1 MIDIDTKIKL
11 YNGLH
16 LPILGLGVYK
26 TNEGDE
32 IITAIHS
39 ALDEGYRLIDTA
51 SYYNNEIGVGKAIN
65 SYKINRSELFIT
77 TKVWID
83 DMGYDKTINA
93 FHQSLKNLNLDYID
107 LYLIHWPV
115 ADKLIESWKALE
127 FLYEEGLVKSIGVSN
142 CLQHHLE
149 IIQKNCVYKPMVVQN
164 EFHPRLIQQELV
176 NYCKDHQIAYQAWA
190 PLMRGRLLEN
200 EILKSLAKKYNKSVA
215 QIILRW
221 DLQKGIATIP
231 KSVNPERIKENS
243 LLFDFEL
250 SLDDIHKIDS
260 LNSNE
265 RTGADPNNFL
275 DYFANKK

>member
-1 MIDIDTKIKL
+1 MLDITSKIKL
-11 YNGLH
+11 YNEVE

-32 IITAIHS
+32 VINAIHS
-39 ALDEGYRLIDTA
+39 AIDEGCRLIDTA
-51 SYYNNEIGVGKAIN
+51 SYYDNEIGVGKAIN
-65 SYKINRSELFIT
+65 SYEINRSELFVT

-83 DMGYDKTINA
+83 DMGYDKTIHA
-93 FHQSLKNLNLDYID
+93 FYQSLKNLNLDYID

-115 ADKLIESWKALE
+115 ADQFIESWKALE
-127 FLYEEGLVKSIGVSN
+127 FLYEAGLVKSIGVSN

-149 IIQKNCVYKPMVVQN
+149 TIQNNCVYKPMVVQN

-176 NYCKDHQIAYQAWA
+176 NYCKDHEIAYQAWA

-231 KSVNPERIKENS
+231 KSVNPERIKENC
-243 LLFDFEL
+243 LIFDFEL
-250 SLDDIHKIDS
+250 SLDDIDKIDS
-260 LNSNE
+260 LNTNE
-265 RTGADPNNFL
+265 RTGADPDNFL